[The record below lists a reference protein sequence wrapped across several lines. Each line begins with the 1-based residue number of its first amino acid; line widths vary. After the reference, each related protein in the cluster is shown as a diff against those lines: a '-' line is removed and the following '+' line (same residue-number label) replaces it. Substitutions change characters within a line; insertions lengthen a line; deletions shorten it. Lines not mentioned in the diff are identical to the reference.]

1 MSWVWK
7 GGGLRGRGREEI
19 KNTPHLLFPPPG
31 KPTPAGLAFLLA
43 TTPAQ
48 LWTILTRY
56 ARSVPPASVGGVV
69 ALLLRLAAGGAR
81 GSGGVPPP
89 LAAAALP
96 PVQATAA
103 ADAATLGLLLPYV
116 VDGGTYYAPTRLAAA
131 LAAARGGAGAAAT
144 ATLGPP
150 RPPPPTSTTPGDGY
164 IIVETNFRVYA
175 YTASPARRAALAC
188 VADVERVLP
197 DLTVATLTRASTLA
211 AVAAGLTANA
221 IVSFLRDHA
230 SPHVASR
237 VPAVPET
244 VADAV
249 RLWAASRDRVTS
261 VPAVLYDGF
270 DTPAELA
277 AAIRAARG
285 AGALLW
291 RDDRGTGRLVA
302 RGDAHEAVVAAIR
315 AARS

>member
-1 MSWVWK
+1 MHE
-7 GGGLRGRGREEI
+7 RGEEA
-19 KNTPHLLFPPPG
+19 KNTLTLSLSTHSPG

-69 ALLLRLAAGGAR
+69 ALLLRLAAGSAR
-81 GSGGVPPP
+81 GGGVPPP
-89 LAAAALP
+89 FAASALP
-96 PVQATAA
+96 PAQAAAA

-116 VDGGTYYAPTRLAAA
+116 VDWGTYYAPTRLAAA
-131 LAAARGGAGAAAT
+131 LAAARGGAGVAAT
-144 ATLGPP
+144 AAPGAP
-150 RPPPPTSTTPGDGY
+150 RPPPPTSTAPGDGY

-175 YTASPARRAALAC
+175 YTASPARRAALAL
-188 VADVERVLP
+188 VTDVERVLP

-211 AVAAGLTANA
+211 AVDAGLTADA
-221 IVSFLRDHA
+221 IVCFLRDHA

-249 RLWAASRDRVTS
+249 RLWAASRDRVAA

-291 RDDRGTGRLVA
+291 RGDGGTGRLVA
-302 RGDAHEAVVAAIR
+302 RGDAHGAVVAAIR
-315 AARS
+315 AARR